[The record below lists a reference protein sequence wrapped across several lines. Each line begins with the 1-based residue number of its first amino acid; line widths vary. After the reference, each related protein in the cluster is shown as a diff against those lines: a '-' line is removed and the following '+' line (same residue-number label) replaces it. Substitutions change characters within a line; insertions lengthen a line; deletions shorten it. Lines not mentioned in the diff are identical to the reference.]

1 MARIDSGGARGR
13 TGVGVGGG
21 GYLVGG
27 HEAIGP
33 LPAAL
38 AVAEQKRTI
47 ALTTFL

>member
-1 MARIDSGGARGR
+1 MGRIDSGVRGWGW
-13 TGVGVGGG
+13 GVRGG

-38 AVAEQKRTI
+38 AVTEQERTI
-47 ALTTFL
+47 AFTTLL